1 MKNKTLLPFLRVIL
15 IVSIFSSDRAI
26 DQSFQIIARGT
37 NRLLAQI
44 VPKDH
49 ILA

>member
-1 MKNKTLLPFLRVIL
+1 MKNKTLLPFLRVI
-15 IVSIFSSDRAI
+15 VSIFSSDHAI

-37 NRLLAQI
+37 NGLLAQI